1 MYGHSSLIL
10 FFILLFKYSCINLR
24 LEEGRTRADLNNN
37 LFIAVWKMCTDWL
50 INADDWLNWLLCCYL
65 TISLRARV
73 FYEQIVKEAQL
84 S

>member
-1 MYGHSSLIL
+1 M
-10 FFILLFKYSCINLR
+10 NLR

-37 LFIAVWKMCTDWL
+37 LFIAVWKICALIGL